1 MLRVSLVETV
11 SCPFVV
17 KIFGMDLDTYRFSS
31 LMDSAPG
38 GNEMAEGVFE
48 FTDQNFET
56 DVIDS
61 DTPTLVDFWAEW
73 CAPCKMIAPTVEA
86 LAQEYAGKV
95 RIGKL
100 NIDENPSVPTKF
112 GIRGIP
118 TLMLFKGGEIVE
130 QVVGV
135 KSKADLKAAID
146 RAL

>member
-31 LMDSAPG
+31 LMDSVPG